1 MTKRER
7 DENRLPR
14 LTAYATAE
22 GYRLKMLQAFLKREH
37 GVGIIRVFDDCIYA
51 VSRIG
56 PRERADEKV
65 YNLPLLPGYGAG
77 TRIRSGPS
85 IKSPGGVSLLER
97 MTLAEDLG
105 YNDSY
110 FPVEENGHGDHRH
123 PGPSSHDP
131 SEYILSASPPTLL
144 DMESGL
150 GVQLEQDPSGQLE
163 LIPESPERA
172 EDQGDTSAI
181 VDLSPEQDPQESEIS
196 IGTHMSPEHPGYLE
210 HVPSQALSP
219 DELGNTVPLPKS
231 QPEVRVQDYGS
242 ISGDYQRPKYVHP
255 QMRKRRQSGANLTGK
270 VAEAVFFEYGVSV
283 FFGFQE
289 GEEKEIM
296 EDCEGAGCWTRGQD
310 ADDWEI
316 EELHYVV
323 CPELFLQRMLIFST
337 IPKPSFRGSI
347 TTCSVSSNGP
357 PGRRRANEKPSNPS
371 RICSSCPLP
380 MPWHSLPS
388 FQSSRGS
395 CRSLSR
401 SQRPSPRSCRPPGIY
416 SSAVARR

>member
-1 MTKRER
+1 MV
-7 DENRLPR
+7 
-14 LTAYATAE
+14 
-22 GYRLKMLQAFLKREH
+22 M
-37 GVGIIRVFDDCIYA
+37 C
-51 VSRIG
+51 
-56 PRERADEKV
+56 ERANEQV

-163 LIPESPERA
+163 LIPEAPERT

-181 VDLSPEQDPQESEIS
+181 VDISPEQDPQESEIS

-210 HVPSQALSP
+210 HIPSQALSP
-219 DELGNTVPLPKS
+219 EELGNTVPLPKS

-323 CPELFLQRMLIFST
+323 CPELFLQRMLMFSM

-347 TTCSVSSNGP
+347 TTCSVSSSGP
-357 PGRRRANEKPSNPS
+357 PDRGRANEKPSNPS
-371 RICSSCPLP
+371 RICSSCRLP
-380 MPWHSLPS
+380 MPWRSLPS
-388 FQSSRGS
+388 SQFSRGS

-401 SQRPSPRSCRPPGIY
+401 SQRPSPRNCRPPGIY